1 MSEPKVELVSYKEH
15 TQDPKDAEP
24 ASKDA
29 PKDSATDPDGD
40 RSSSVEK
47 LEPSAPADVPKPKDA
62 VTFES
67 DTKVDLGSAAP
78 EQRYVRLL

>member
-1 MSEPKVELVSYKEH
+1 MSEPKVELVGYKEH
-15 TQDPKDAEP
+15 TQDEES

-29 PKDSATDPDGD
+29 PKQDSATDPDVD
-40 RSSSVEK
+40 RSSSVEE
-47 LEPSAPADVPKPKDA
+47 LEPSAPADVPKPKNA

-78 EQRYVRLL
+78 EQRYVRLS